1 MRRSCGD
8 CVTRLPLPLLLLL
21 GCNAAYAQS
30 NVSMY
35 GVLDAFMTRIR
46 ADGAPSVTRLDTS
59 SLLASRIGVRGRED
73 LGGGASANFTLEVGL
88 NGDDGTAPDANRFA
102 NRQAWVGLAAPLG
115 EIRLGRQ
122 NTPQFIMNGKYDA
135 FTSGTQASG
144 WNNLLGAPPR
154 ADNAV
159 GLLTDVG
166 GIKLQAL
173 LARGATGGAA
183 PLDERA
189 ANRNTHLAAEYSK
202 DDWYLGA
209 NWQAVRTLALN
220 ATVKRTTVG
229 ASYRVNG
236 AWTVY
241 GSAAA
246 ERRVDGGA
254 AALIDTRIAQV
265 SAQYRFHPQA
275 SLSVGWTGLR
285 DRAAGAGHGDAS
297 QLGLMGRYFLSTRTT
312 LYGTVSRLEQRGT
325 RNSFFLSGAAVV
337 SPGAQVRSPLPGG
350 DISGMQAGI
359 LHTF

>member
-1 MRRSCGD
+1 MRHFPRHHVACW
-8 CVTRLPLPLLLLL
+8 LLLL

-30 NVSMY
+30 NVAMY
-35 GVLDAFMTRIR
+35 GVLDTFVTHIH
-46 ADGAPSVTRLDTS
+46 ADGLPSVTRLDTS
-59 SLLASRIGVRGRED
+59 SLLASRIGFRGRED
-73 LGGGASANFTLEVGL
+73 LGGGASANFTLEIGL

-102 NRQAWVGLAAPLG
+102 NRQAWVGLAGRVG

-122 NTPQFIMNGKYDA
+122 NTPQFVMNGKYDA

-144 WNNLLGAPPR
+144 WNNFLGAPPR

-159 GLLTDVG
+159 GLFSEFHGV
-166 GIKLQAL
+166 KVQAL

-189 ANRNTHLAAEYSK
+189 ANRNTHVAAEYAK
-202 DDWYLGA
+202 DDVYLGA
-209 NWQAVRTLALN
+209 NWQAVRTVALN
-220 ATVKRTTVG
+220 ATAKRTTVG
-229 ASYRVNG
+229 ASYRLNG

-241 GSAAA
+241 GSAGA
-246 ERRVDGGA
+246 ERRTDG
-254 AALIDTRIAQV
+254 ALNTRIAQV

-275 SLSVGWTGLR
+275 SLSIGWAGLR
-285 DRAAGAGHGDAS
+285 DRVSGAGHGDAS

-312 LYGTVSRLEQRGT
+312 LYGTLSRLAQQEL

-350 DISGMQAGI
+350 DIRGMQAGI